1 MLSLLCQWPYFAY
14 LGRAP
19 STPGAFVA
27 INVTWRNIFMM
38 VALACTL
45 FSGLIAGTGMMVQW
59 RFAAL
64 QNQLNERMTLFQ
76 REMNAVERRLDRLE
90 ARP

>member
-1 MLSLLCQWPYFAY
+1 M
-14 LGRAP
+14 
-19 STPGAFVA
+19 A

-45 FSGLIAGTGMMVQW
+45 FSALVAGTGTMIQW
-59 RFAAL
+59 RFEAL
-64 QNQLNERMTLFQ
+64 QSQLVDRMILFQ
-76 REMNAVERRLDRLE
+76 READDMRRRLDRLE